1 MKIQVLGSGCPSC
14 KSLYQQ
20 VSNITKL
27 LDSNL
32 EVEYS
37 TDIIKIAEL
46 GAMSSPVLA
55 IDNEIIFAGKIP
67 GEEKIKEA
75 ISEKLNS

>member
-20 VSNITKL
+20 VSDIAKTLNP
-27 LDSNL
+27 NL

-67 GEEKIKEA
+67 SEEELKEA
-75 ISEKLNS
+75 ISKKLNS